1 MGNTSIPV
9 SFAVEG
15 DVDEA
20 AVIKLFRESGIRPG
34 TPYVCGGIENIR
46 KRIAGF
52 NAGAQHAP
60 WFVLCDLDQN
70 VCAPDLRYRF
80 LGKFN
85 QMECNFGL
93 LFERWRH
100 G

>member
-60 WFVLCDLDQN
+60 SFCVIWIRMYVRLIFVTGSW
-70 VCAPDLRYRF
+70 
-80 LGKFN
+80 GKFN